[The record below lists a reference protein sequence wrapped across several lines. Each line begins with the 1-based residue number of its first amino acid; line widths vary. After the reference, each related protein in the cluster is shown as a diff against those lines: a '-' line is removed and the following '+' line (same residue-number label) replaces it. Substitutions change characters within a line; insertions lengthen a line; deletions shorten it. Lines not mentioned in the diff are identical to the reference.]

1 MREEEQQQRSMEEET
16 FNNNEDPSSSSSNV
30 AKTIQ
35 ERIFE
40 QNANRRA
47 ANTKAHQLKRDSLM
61 LNQI

>member
-1 MREEEQQQRSMEEET
+1 MREEEQQHRSMEEDT
-16 FNNNEDPSSSSSNV
+16 LNNEDPSSSSINV

-47 ANTKAHQLKRDSLM
+47 ANTKAHQLKRDSLR